1 MKSMTTTEII
11 DRINEIEAVQG
22 KHLPVRVEC
31 SSQAGSQ
38 AVVEVKYRSSHGP
51 SNTMPYIAL
60 ICR

>member
-1 MKSMTTTEII
+1 MESMTTSEII
-11 DRINEIEAVQG
+11 ERINEIEAVHG

-31 SSQAGSQ
+31 GSHGGSQ
-38 AVVEVKYRSSHGP
+38 AVVEVKYRSSLSP